1 MRQSQW
7 KIFSINHSLLLS
19 RCIDRSVQTCA
30 VRAIPGWST
39 ASDEGVC
46 RVVRQLP
53 RCNAAMSDRINHEMW
68 MPGLFIRHNSAYV
81 RFRGLIVIKMTL
93 CVMMNRTM
101 VAHRENPRIERSSGG
116 RLAGLFGRACRR
128 LPVTSTCP
136 HTLQALP
143 DVHLG
148 PIAAPGFDAELL
160 VPSPRVFHIPLRYS
174 RPRRV

>member
-1 MRQSQW
+1 MDESDHIALHIGVRA
-7 KIFSINHSLLLS
+7 LS
-19 RCIDRSVQTCA
+19 RPFRRGFWTS
-30 VRAIPGWST
+30 
-39 ASDEGVC
+39 ASLPPDKGVGVFLC
-46 RVVRQLP
+46 ECFTRP
-53 RCNAAMSDRINHEMW
+53 RTTLGGKIR
-68 MPGLFIRHNSAYV
+68 GRHNSAYV

-116 RLAGLFGRACRR
+116 RSAGLFGRACRR
-128 LPVTSTCP
+128 LPVTSTCS